1 MLEIKFLLILR
12 SLCSYNH
19 LGYWKYEP
27 KYTLATLFKNIDRL
41 KAFEMPDMAPALK
54 MMHDIIHWKYPVLSF
69 FVWVGVVGGVYT
81 FEPWMITAAL
91 PPVLIMGRIA
101 PGLFIKHKG
110 KTFW

>member
-1 MLEIKFLLILR
+1 
-12 SLCSYNH
+12 
-19 LGYWKYEP
+19 
-27 KYTLATLFKNIDRL
+27 
-41 KAFEMPDMAPALK
+41 MAPALK

-110 KTFW
+110 KSFLYCFQIFPFSKRLLTTVSLR